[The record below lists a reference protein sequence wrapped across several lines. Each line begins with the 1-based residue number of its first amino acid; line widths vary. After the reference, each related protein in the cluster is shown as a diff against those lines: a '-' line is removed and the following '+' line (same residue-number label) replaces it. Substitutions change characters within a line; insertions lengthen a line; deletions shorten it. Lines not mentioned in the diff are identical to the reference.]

1 MEKPAK
7 EYHITPNHI
16 DAAID
21 KLIAG
26 CPFGTCIGY
35 LDLRIQA
42 MLKLKNSGTRGD
54 LLTAAMKQF
63 GRLN

>member
-1 MEKPAK
+1 MEKPAV
-7 EYHITPNHI
+7 YITPEQINK
-16 DAAID
+16 AID

-42 MLKLKNSGTRGD
+42 MLKLKDNGIRGD